1 METLKEK
8 LEQIKERVEGGISAQ
23 FLKIMHGAIQQLES
37 SGQGQRVLQAGAAAP
52 PFELEDQQ
60 GNMRKSDQL
69 LATGPL
75 VLTFYRGFW

>member
-8 LEQIKERVEGGISAQ
+8 LERIKERVEGGISAQ

-37 SGQGQRVLQAGAAAP
+37 SGMRERVLKAGVAAP

-60 GNMRKSDQL
+60 SNMRNYDQL
-69 LATGPL
+69 LASGPL